1 LLNDCK
7 QLKSIENIKSIEKLR
22 VLYLNRTTVA
32 ARWLVGLPGS
42 LVRLYLDG
50 CTELKGFPVG
60 LDKLKTLSILRSAVP
75 ILPDNA
81 SLVKDAASGKSGAVT
96 ALLKALGK
104 PGESSDGDLVKAL
117 KLLRDKLLL
126 LARTLTKSRP
136 VSSVVGRR
144 VQ

>member
-1 LLNDCK
+1 
-7 QLKSIENIKSIEKLR
+7 
-22 VLYLNRTTVA
+22 
-32 ARWLVGLPGS
+32 
-42 LVRLYLDG
+42 
-50 CTELKGFPVG
+50 
-60 LDKLKTLSILRSAVP
+60 
-75 ILPDNA
+75 
-81 SLVKDAASGKSGAVT
+81 LVKDAASGKSGAVT